1 MNSFIQSIQKIIDR
15 DLTVLEKELALY
27 ASEDLIWAVRGDIK
41 NSAGNLSLH
50 LCGNLQHYIGAV
62 FGNSGYTR
70 NRDNEFAAHGI
81 PKIELLNEISK
92 TKNSVALALGSL
104 QQNVLSMPYPE
115 EVFKVPMTTE
125 YFLIH
130 LTSHLGYHLGQINYH
145 RRMIQNPSI

>member
-15 DLTVLEKELALY
+15 DLTVLEKEIALY
-27 ASEDLIWAVRGDIK
+27 PSDQLVWATTGAIK

-62 FGNSGYTR
+62 LGHSGYIR
-70 NRDNEFAAHGI
+70 NRDNEFAARGMTSVD
-81 PKIELLNEISK
+81 LLAEIKK
-92 TKNSVALALGSL
+92 TRNAVQVALASIRPEILA
-104 QQNVLSMPYPE
+104 MPYPE

>member
-15 DLTVLEKELALY
+15 DLVVLEKEIALY
-27 ASEDLIWAVRGDIK
+27 SSEHLIWAVTGDIK

-62 FGNSGYTR
+62 LGDSRYTR
-70 NRDNEFAAHGI
+70 NRDNEFAAHGM
-81 PKIELLNEISK
+81 PRIELLNEISK
-92 TKNSVALALGSL
+92 TKKSVQLALDGL
-104 QQNVLSMPYPE
+104 QQNILSMPYPE

-145 RRMIQNPSI
+145 RRMIQNPSV

>member
-1 MNSFIQSIQKIIDR
+1 MNSFIQSIQKIIER
-15 DLTVLEKELALY
+15 DLIVLEKELTFY
-27 ASEDLIWAVRGDIK
+27 SSEDLIWAVRGDIK

-62 FGNSGYTR
+62 LGNSGYTR
-70 NRDNEFAAHGI
+70 NRDNEFAAHGM
-81 PKIELLNEISK
+81 PRIELLNEIGK

-104 QQNVLSMPYPE
+104 QQNVLSMPFPE

-130 LTSHLGYHLGQINYH
+130 LIAHLGYHLGQINYH

>member
-1 MNSFIQSIQKIIDR
+1 MNSFIQSIQRIIDR
-15 DLTVLEKELALY
+15 DLTVLEKEIALY
-27 ASEDLIWAVRGDIK
+27 PSDQLVWATTGAIK

-62 FGNSGYTR
+62 LGYSGYIR
-70 NRDNEFAAHGI
+70 NRDNEFAARGMTSVD
-81 PKIELLNEISK
+81 LLAEIKK
-92 TKNSVALALGSL
+92 TRNAVQVALASIRPEILA
-104 QQNVLSMPYPE
+104 MPYPE

>member
-1 MNSFIQSIQKIIDR
+1 MNSFIQSIQKIIER
-15 DLTVLEKELALY
+15 DLIVLEKELTFY
-27 ASEDLIWAVRGDIK
+27 SSEDLIWAVRGDIK

-62 FGNSGYTR
+62 LGNSGYTR
-70 NRDNEFAAHGI
+70 NRDNEFAAHGM
-81 PKIELLNEISK
+81 PRIELLNEIGK
-92 TKNSVALALGSL
+92 TKNSVALALCSL
-104 QQNVLSMPYPE
+104 QQNVLSMPFPE

-130 LTSHLGYHLGQINYH
+130 LIAHLGYHLGQINYH